1 MLPVFFLVFAPFLTC
16 YNTAMIYRVSGKL
29 ILIQDRFVVV
39 ETGGIGYKI
48 LASAR
53 TLTGI
58 GVPGRDISF
67 FTHHHIYETGMDL
80 FGFLSEGELVFFE
93 LLISVSGV
101 GPRSALSILDV
112 ASLEELSAAIKE
124 GRPDLLSRASGIG
137 KKTAERI
144 IIELRTKVDSVKAG
158 AVVQKMEVDEDL
170 IEALCSLGYRRDD
183 ARAALGKVGTE
194 TQGINDRLRAAL
206 GILGKR

>member
-1 MLPVFFLVFAPFLTC
+1 
-16 YNTAMIYRVSGKL
+16 MIYRVSGKL
-29 ILIQDRFVVV
+29 VLMSDRFAVV
-39 ETGGIGYKI
+39 ETGGVGFKI

-53 TLTGI
+53 TLAGL
-58 GVPGRDISF
+58 GAPAADVAF
-67 FTHHHIYETGMDL
+67 FTHLQVREDGMDL
-80 FGFLSEGELVFFE
+80 FGFLSEEELVFFE

-112 ASLEELSAAIKE
+112 AGLEELSAAIKE

-144 IIELRTKVDSVKAG
+144 IIELRTKVQSVKAG

-170 IEALCSLGYRRDD
+170 IEALSNLGYRRDD
-183 ARAALGKVGTE
+183 ARAALAKVGAE
-194 TQGINDRLRAAL
+194 AQGINDRLRAAL
-206 GILGKR
+206 GILGKK